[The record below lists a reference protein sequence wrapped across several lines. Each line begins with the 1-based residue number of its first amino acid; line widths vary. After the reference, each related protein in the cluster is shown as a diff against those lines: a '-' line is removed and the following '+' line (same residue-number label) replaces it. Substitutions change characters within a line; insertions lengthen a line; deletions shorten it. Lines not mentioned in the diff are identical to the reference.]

1 MDIGLLVQYDGCR
14 WQVYK
19 ATSQTRTSTLI
30 RPLSEGGAET
40 VQVEVA
46 DDDPQVKVICDPR
59 KWPFVT
65 APRRPASAGPVVAI
79 QLTRKGKPQSL
90 VLLEEWAPSDIKRP
104 GGGLFL
110 NPTLQLR
117 LGESL
122 RIGYADK
129 SASVVT
135 ITRGFGT
142 SQQRTQPKSKPPEG
156 FVELLGG
163 DGLFKD

>member
-1 MDIGLLVQYDGCR
+1 MDIGLLVQYDGHR

-19 ATSQTRTSTLI
+19 TSSQTRTATLI
-30 RPLSEGGAET
+30 RPLLHGGAET

-46 DDDPQVKVICDPR
+46 DDDPQAKVICDPR

-65 APRRPASAGPVVAI
+65 APRRPASTGTVVSLK
-79 QLTRKGKPQSL
+79 LTRKGKSREL
-90 VLLEEWAPSDIKRP
+90 VPLEEWVPSDIKRP

-117 LGESL
+117 LGETL
-122 RIGYADK
+122 LVGYADK
-129 SASVVT
+129 SASVVS

-142 SQQRTQPKSKPPEG
+142 AQQRTQPKSKPPEG